1 LHAVAKEEARMLD
14 LAPEE
19 QFTLEL
25 VAAGGENTV
34 VDRTALRRLET
45 FGLVELSDEG
55 WDVTPLGAFTAKLA
69 A

>member
-1 LHAVAKEEARMLD
+1 MKD

-25 VAAGGENTV
+25 VAAGGEHTV
-34 VDRTALRRLET
+34 VDHVALQRLET
-45 FGLVELSDEG
+45 IGLVELSNEG
-55 WDVTPLGAFTAKLA
+55 WDVTPLGACVVDRA